1 MDWVVRTVSD
11 DQFDVIIQGGG
22 LTGLALAASLANSDC
37 RVVLVEA
44 RPLKQ
49 TLSVPFDGRVTA
61 IALAA
66 RRMLETIGAWEIM
79 AQTSEP
85 ILHIEVADAAGVA
98 SVHYD
103 SADVGDQPMGHI
115 VENRMIRQ
123 ALLSV
128 VQRAGNIEVLAPTE
142 IAGIER
148 DRFRV
153 VAISADGRRLEAKLL
168 ALCEGR
174 MSTSRERLGIA
185 ATKTAYDQTAIV
197 CTLIHENPHQGWAI
211 ERFFNDGPFAI
222 LPLNGNRS
230 SIVWALDNASA
241 PAVIALDDDAFAAE
255 IAERFGDRL
264 GGIRLEGRRWN
275 YPLTLV
281 TSEQLVA
288 NRVALV
294 GDTARGIHPIAGQG
308 WNLALRDVAA
318 LAEVIVESIGLGLDP
333 GQEDRLER
341 YAGWRRVDSL
351 TLIGV
356 TDGINSLF
364 SNDSSLLRLARDAGL
379 AVVDTLPI
387 AKRFFMRHAMGEI
400 GDMPRLMRGERL
412 C

>member
-1 MDWVVRTVSD
+1 MIRAVNE

-22 LTGLALAASLANSDC
+22 LTGLALAASLANTDC
-37 RVVLVEA
+37 RAALVEA
-44 RPLKQ
+44 RPLEQ
-49 TLSVPFDGRVTA
+49 TLSAPFDGRVTA

-79 AQTSEP
+79 ARTAEP

-123 ALLSV
+123 ALLTV
-128 VQRAGNIEVLAPTE
+128 VEEADNVEVLAPTK
-142 IAGIER
+142 IASIDR
-148 DRFRV
+148 NRFRV
-153 VAISADGRRLEAKLL
+153 TATSTDGRSIQASLL

-174 MSTSRERLGIA
+174 MSGSRERLGIT

-197 CTLIHENPHQGWAI
+197 CTLIHERPHQGWAI

-222 LPLNGNRS
+222 LPLNGKRS
-230 SIVWALDNASA
+230 SIVWALADECA
-241 PAVIALDDDAFAAE
+241 PEVIALDNDAFAAE

-264 GGIRLEGRRWN
+264 GGVEIEGQRWN
-275 YPLTLV
+275 YPLSLV
-281 TSEQLVA
+281 TSDRLVA
-288 NRVALV
+288 ERVALV

-333 GQEDRLER
+333 GQDDRLEC

-351 TLIGV
+351 TLVGV

-364 SNDSSLLRLARDAGL
+364 SNDSTLLRLARDAGL
-379 AVVDTLPI
+379 AVVENLPH
-387 AKRFFMRHAMGEI
+387 AKRFFMRHAMGEL
-400 GDMPRLMRGERL
+400 GDLPRLMRGEPL